1 MADDNDARTEKARIR
16 AEMRAELETLDPD
29 QKTDYDQ
36 RILERVMSL
45 PSFQTASQVFCY
57 LPLATE
63 VNTMPLVDMLLD
75 VHGAAYVPVTD
86 REAHTLRVAEIVSS
100 DELIEGTYGV
110 SEPAEPRFV
119 DPTAIDLWIM
129 PGLAFDERG
138 VRIGQGAGYFDA
150 FFGAHA
156 TSGLK
161 VALAYAF
168 QVVADVPARNDDV
181 PVDLIV
187 TENDHLICGQP
198 DG

>member
-1 MADDNDARTEKARIR
+1 MAEGNDARTEKARIR
-16 AEMRAELETLDPD
+16 AEMQAELAALDPD
-29 QKTDYDQ
+29 RKADYDQ

-45 PSFQTASQVFCY
+45 PSFQTASRVFCY

-86 REAHTLRVAEIVSS
+86 REANALRVAEIAST
-100 DELIEGTYGV
+100 DALTEGTYGV
-110 SEPAEPRFV
+110 PEPAEPRFV
-119 DPTAIDLWIM
+119 DPTPIDLWIM

-138 VRIGQGAGYFDA
+138 VRIGHGAGYFDA
-150 FFGAHA
+150 FFGAHS

-168 QVVADVPARNDDV
+168 QVVTDVPARNDDV
-181 PVDLIV
+181 PVDVIV
-187 TENDHLICGQP
+187 TENDHLICGGA